1 MTIRIKH
8 KFSDRLYI
16 NDESSKIDTIIIGT
30 FNPGLPNSNILTE
43 QERKQ
48 FLQVSNSTYFKSAQ
62 EILNLYDRSNNRFWK
77 VMDMVNNHDF
87 YKVDIKRHNPVG
99 LKYYK
104 SNGMD
109 RHLTFERQ
117 KQFCK
122 DKNILITDTIIEI
135 EPKSFDGIYDYYND
149 KVIDG
154 CVTMWNTTN
163 IINMIKQYNPKR
175 VLVNFNYNGLETPN
189 INYQISILRNTF
201 AKLNI
206 QRILSPSGAAKNSYV
221 DLYNDW
227 NRKLNSIS
235 FYEK

>member
-1 MTIRIKH
+1 
-8 KFSDRLYI
+8 
-16 NDESSKIDTIIIGT
+16 
-30 FNPGLPNSNILTE
+30 
-43 QERKQ
+43 
-48 FLQVSNSTYFKSAQ
+48 
-62 EILNLYDRSNNRFWK
+62 
-77 VMDMVNNHDF
+77 
-87 YKVDIKRHNPVG
+87 
-99 LKYYK
+99 
-104 SNGMD
+104 
-109 RHLTFERQ
+109 
-117 KQFCK
+117 
-122 DKNILITDTIIEI
+122 
-135 EPKSFDGIYDYYND
+135 
-149 KVIDG
+149 
-154 CVTMWNTTN
+154 MWNTTN